1 MIAALKGTIP
11 SVLLVRKG
19 DEDEHHMLE
28 QVRTQLQDLGIRTR
42 LVWDGEPQLKHFLWS
57 LTSAETV
64 VISFR
69 PICKFLP
76 SWAKIFQQ
84 EKHDK
89 ISEYENLKEAGI
101 PVPNWKEIRRDEE
114 TPDLSDFPN
123 FVVVKPANGACG
135 ALVRIMR
142 REHVQWEPLD
152 VKHKRS
158 ELDSIIVQEY
168 IHTGPWPTSFRVA
181 TIFGEAIHAWCLTA
195 DRARTPFEGEEID
208 SDFFKG
214 KTIVSSSKGCVY
226 DAEVPEDV
234 LELARR
240 VHERAFQNI
249 PLLSIDII
257 RDYRTGK
264 LYVLEL
270 NLCAL
275 NIVPTPAAGRH
286 LREGFGFDPWMQFGG
301 ASAIARGIYRRITKE
316 IKID

>member
-1 MIAALKGTIP
+1 MITALKGTIP

-19 DEDEHHMLE
+19 DEDEYQMLE
-28 QVRTQLQDLGIRTR
+28 QVTSRLQDLGIRTR
-42 LVWDGEPQLKHFLWS
+42 LVWDGKPQLKHFLWS
-57 LTSAETV
+57 LTSGTETA

-69 PICKFLP
+69 PIHKFLP

-84 EKHDK
+84 EKHNK
-89 ISEYENLKEAGI
+89 ISEYENLKQAGI
-101 PVPNWKEIRRDEE
+101 PVPNWKEIKPSDEI
-114 TPDLSDFPN
+114 PDLSYFPD

-135 ALVRIMR
+135 ALVRVMR
-142 REHVQWEPLD
+142 RDHVRWQPLE

-158 ELDSIIVQEY
+158 EIDSIIVQEY

-181 TIFGEAIHAWCLTA
+181 TAFGEPIHAWRLTA
-195 DRARTPFEGEEID
+195 DRSREPFRGEEMN

-214 KTIVSSSKGCVY
+214 RSIVSSSKGCTY
-226 DAEVPEDV
+226 DREVPEDV
-234 LELARR
+234 LELSRR
-240 VHERAFQNI
+240 VHDATFQNI

-286 LREGFGFDPWMQFGG
+286 LREGFGFDPWLQFGG
-301 ASAIARGIYRRITKE
+301 ASAIARGIYRCIMKE
-316 IKID
+316 TEN